1 MSLCVWVDCDEVL
14 SETINELLKCSPL
27 KEKWLQ
33 RLDINS
39 YNLYEVE
46 KLWLSKEEAIQTFFS
61 FFESPE
67 YYQCQP
73 VSWAYE
79 KLYERKQM
87 WYELFVVTARKKPHE
102 EQTRKRVETHF
113 PWIFSGFLFM
123 NQYTEDEV
131 PKSQLCKNMWIQVL
145 IDDSAWNIRDMNSVW
160 MLCFLL
166 DKPRNQW
173 VEDSELLHRVYS
185 RDEIDL
191 SQFFNLAINDDD
203 WN

>member
-1 MSLCVWVDCDEVL
+1 MSFYVWVDCDEVL
-14 SETINELLKCSPL
+14 SETINELLKYSPL

-33 RLDINS
+33 RSDITS

-46 KLWLSKEEAIQTFFS
+46 KFWLTKEEAIQLFFS
-61 FFESPE
+61 FFESSE

-79 KLYERKQM
+79 KLYERKQA
-87 WYELFVVTARKKPHE
+87 WYKLFVVTARKKSHE

-113 PWIFSGFLFM
+113 PWIFSDFLFM
-123 NQYTEDEV
+123 GQYTEDEV
-131 PKSQLCKNMWIQVL
+131 AKSQLCKDMWIQVL
-145 IDDSAWNIRDMNSVW
+145 IDDSTWNIHDMNSVW
-160 MLCFLL
+160 MPCFLL

-173 VEDSELLHRVYS
+173 VKNSKLLQRVYS

-191 SQFFNLAINDDD
+191 HHFF
-203 WN
+203 